1 MLSQRRRKFGSI
13 GLDTSF
19 RPAHIGRSTLLRT
32 RVMRSPTVYTLDSTQ
47 IDQVALE
54 ALQALFDP
62 TDCVSAW
69 YGGHGTFPVGPV
81 IQVAILVGLFVLV
94 AKGIASQRYEVHH
107 VGLSILLYLALFV
120 PVSLQNPFKTTVQTG
135 LGGKNV

>member
-1 MLSQRRRKFGSI
+1 MG
-13 GLDTSF
+13 
-19 RPAHIGRSTLLRT
+19 P
-32 RVMRSPTVYTLDSTQ
+32 TQ

-54 ALQALFDP
+54 AVQALFDP
-62 TDCVSAW
+62 TYGVSAW

-94 AKGIASQRYEVHH
+94 AKGIATQRYEVHH

-120 PVSLQNPFKTTVQTG
+120 PVTLQNALSTTAATG
-135 LGGKNV
+135 FGEKNG